1 MSIIEIISAAFL
13 MGLVGSLHC
22 VGMCGP
28 LALALPV
35 SHANDG
41 NRLLGGLVYNSGRI
55 ITYGVMGVVLGLAG
69 QFLLPV
75 TWLQTLSIVF
85 GVIILLYL
93 FLPVKRITSSV
104 SFLSSLNKPFLA
116 LRQAMGKLFTRQ
128 KFSSLF
134 SIGLLN
140 GLLPCGLVYLA
151 ISSSFITGNAWKG
164 GMFMLFFGLG
174 TLPLMLATVFFG
186 SYMNQ
191 QIRSRLRR
199 AVPVF
204 LFVMAALLILRGMGL
219 GIPYV
224 SPAFHQP
231 EAVGCH

>member
-1 MSIIEIISAAFL
+1 MGIYEVISAAFL

-22 VGMCGP
+22 IGMCGP

-35 SHANDG
+35 SHTNDG
-41 NRLLGGLVYNSGRI
+41 NRLLGGLVYNAGRI
-55 ITYGVMGVVLGLAG
+55 LTYGFLGLILGWAG

-75 TWLQTLSIVF
+75 SWQQTLSIVI

-93 FLPVKRITSSV
+93 FLPVKRYTSSFRLV
-104 SFLSSLNKPFLA
+104 NALNQPFLR
-116 LRQAMGKLFTRQ
+116 LRQAMGRLFSRQ
-128 KFSSLF
+128 QFSSLF

-151 ISSSFITGNAWKG
+151 ISSSFITGHAGKG
-164 GMFMLFFGLG
+164 GLFMIFFGLG

-191 QIRSRLRR
+191 QIRARLRR

>member
-1 MSIIEIISAAFL
+1 MSIIETISAAFL

-22 VGMCGP
+22 IGMCGP

-35 SHANDG
+35 SHTNDG
-41 NRLLGGLVYNSGRI
+41 NRLLGGLIYNAGRI
-55 ITYGVMGVVLGLAG
+55 ITYALLGVVLGLAG

-75 TWLQTLSIVF
+75 AWQQTLSILI
-85 GVIILLYL
+85 GVVILIYL
-93 FLPVKRITSSV
+93 FLPVKKLTNSV
-104 SFLSSLNKPFLA
+104 GFISALNKPFLA
-116 LRQAMGKLFTRQ
+116 LRQAMGKLFSQR

-151 ISSSFITGNAWKG
+151 ISSSFVTGDVWKG
-164 GMFMLFFGLG
+164 GLFMMFFGMG

-191 QIRSRLRR
+191 QIRFKLRK

-224 SPAFHQP
+224 SPSFNQP
-231 EAVGCH
+231 EAIGCH